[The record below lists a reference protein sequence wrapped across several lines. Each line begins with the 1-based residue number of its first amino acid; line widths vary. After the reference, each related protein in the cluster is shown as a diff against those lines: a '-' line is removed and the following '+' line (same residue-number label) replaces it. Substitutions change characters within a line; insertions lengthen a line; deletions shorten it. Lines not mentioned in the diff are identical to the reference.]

1 MPYTDILR
9 VDGRFQS
16 SINIQYDI
24 GDLHKIDCY
33 IPTDQSV
40 QVLREYLN
48 AIYYGNKNE
57 YATVLVGSYGK
68 GKSHLMLV
76 LLSLLAA
83 GALYKD
89 EDKKRECIASLDRLI
104 TRIERIDPDTA
115 TLARETLRQKKPLL
129 PVIVDSNATEINQVL
144 ILALRNALERCGCEN
159 LLPEMNFDV
168 AIKMIDRW
176 EKEYPDA
183 FERLKKLMIY
193 ETV

>member
-1 MPYTDILR
+1 MCQRICVRLIFSENTIDKRVSDMPYTDILR

-40 QVLREYLN
+40 QVLKEYLN

-57 YATVLVGSYGK
+57 YATVLVGPYGK

-83 GALYKD
+83 GTLYKD
-89 EDKKRECIASLDRLI
+89 EKKKRECVSSLEQFSEIAI
-104 TRIERIDPDTA
+104 
-115 TLARETLRQKKPLL
+115 RE
-129 PVIVDSNATEINQVL
+129 EI
-144 ILALRNALERCGCEN
+144 
-159 LLPEMNFDV
+159 
-168 AIKMIDRW
+168 W
-176 EKEYPDA
+176 
-183 FERLKKLMIY
+183 
-193 ETV
+193 

>member
-57 YATVLVGSYGK
+57 YATVLVGPYGK

-76 LLSLLAA
+76 LLSLLA
-83 GALYKD
+83 GDALYK
-89 EDKKRECIASLDRLI
+89 EEEKKRECNASLERLI
-104 TRIERIDPDTA
+104 ARIEKVDPDTA
-115 TLARETLRQKKPLL
+115 ALARETLRQKKPLL
-129 PVIVDSNATEINQVL
+129 PVIVDSNATEINQVS
-144 ILALRNALERCGCEN
+144 C
-159 LLPEMNFDV
+159 V
-168 AIKMIDRW
+168 S
-176 EKEYPDA
+176 
-183 FERLKKLMIY
+183 
-193 ETV
+193 